1 MKFDHI
7 KSTTM
12 HRQSGIVLFIA
23 LIALVVMS
31 LAAVALIRSTDT
43 NTLIAGN
50 LAFKQSATTS
60 ADAGIEA
67 AIAQLITMRD
77 ATANVGINVN
87 TSASHTYNVTD
98 LNARPGYHSSVCEVY
113 NTTTNQCT
121 TPLNN
126 LLLDSVW
133 AASTKNA
140 VQLTTDIITG
150 NTVSYIIQRMCKKP
164 NTAIDSAD
172 CLSGGSAENNRGESI
187 KRYNDVCE
195 GEGCPTPAISPQFR
209 VTVRVAGPRNTISYI
224 QAFVY

>member
-1 MKFDHI
+1 MKFNHI

-77 ATANVGINVN
+77 ATANVGVNVN
-87 TSASHTYNVTD
+87 TNASHTYNVTD

-121 TPLNN
+121 TPLDD
-126 LLLDSVW
+126 LLDDSVW

-140 VQLTTDIITG
+140 VQLATDSSG
-150 NTVSYIIQRMCKKP
+150 NTVSYIVQRMCKKP
-164 NTAIDSAD
+164 GLAVDNAD
-172 CLSGGSAENNRGESI
+172 CLSSGSAENNRGESI
-187 KRYNDVCE
+187 QRYNDVCE
-195 GEGCPTPAISPQFR
+195 GEGCPTPAVSPQFR